1 MGLLKEILQV
11 EVEKNCGR
19 MFWVQEYIKQS
30 SEEERKGNK
39 KRGM

>member
-30 SEEERKGNK
+30 SKEERKGNK